1 MSRQSILIA
10 AFIITML
17 SACANNA
24 TPVNPTL
31 PPSATSVINAPS
43 APPAATTAVIA
54 IITTPVYAT
63 PIPYSSSTPVPTNT
77 PPPTEAACKDDSAFV
92 ADVTIPDGTIVP
104 MGTEFLK
111 TWEIRNNGTC
121 AWNGDYRLVMTYST
135 DGISAATQSIPMP
148 PVLPGEGLE
157 IGVTL
162 RLSKNL
168 ILGQEERAEFRIMN
182 PAGKL
187 FGAVPYVIV
196 KAGSAELAVGS
207 PAPGKAAISGVLWL
221 DKCVPDTSGGTN
233 TPTPGRCVTG
243 GDGSQH
249 ADGIRQPDEKGI
261 AAVLVELRT
270 ETCDGSLVL
279 QGPTG
284 SDGVYAF
291 PQIDPGTYCVLIN
304 LNNPSIAQILGSGG
318 FTFPLDH
325 HNFQIVKVE
334 SGEIKTPVDFGW
346 ENVP

>member
-1 MSRQSILIA
+1 MNRHSILIT
-10 AFIITML
+10 AFIIINL

-24 TPVNPTL
+24 APVTPTL
-31 PPSATSVINAPS
+31 PPSATSVINGPS

-54 IITTPVYAT
+54 IITTPIYAT
-63 PIPYSSSTPVPTNT
+63 PLPYSSSTPVPTNT
-77 PPPTEAACKDDSAFV
+77 PLPTEAACKDDSAFV

-121 AWNGDYRLVMTYST
+121 AWNGDYRLVMTYNT
-135 DGISAATQSIPMP
+135 DGILAASQSIPMP

-168 ILGQEERAEFRIMN
+168 ILGEEQRAEFRIMN

-196 KAGSAELAVGS
+196 KAGPAGSAVGS
-207 PAPGKAAISGVLWL
+207 PIPGKAAISGVLWL
-221 DKCVPDTSGGTN
+221 DKCVSDPSSGTD
-233 TPTPGRCVTG
+233 TPTPGRCIMA

-249 ADGIRQPDEKGI
+249 GDGIRQPDEKGV
-261 AAVLVELRT
+261 AAVLVELHA

-291 PQIDPGTYCVLIN
+291 PQIDPGMYCVFIN
-304 LNNPSIAQILGSGG
+304 LNNPSVAQILEKGG

-325 HNFQIVKVE
+325 NNFQIIKVE

-346 ENVP
+346 EHVP